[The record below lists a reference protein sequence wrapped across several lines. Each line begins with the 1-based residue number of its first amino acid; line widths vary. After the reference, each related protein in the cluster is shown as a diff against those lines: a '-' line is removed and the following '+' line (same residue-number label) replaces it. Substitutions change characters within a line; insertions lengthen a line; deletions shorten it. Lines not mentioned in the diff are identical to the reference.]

1 MNSQIDWEEVPEK
14 EFEMY
19 KKRIEIVE
27 LCLNESID
35 SLTKKEAIKD
45 FCRLY
50 SVSDRTIRNW
60 IHRYKKKGPRRLLFY
75 RKREKSPRIHDESL
89 RKRITSLVEEVPT
102 RTVSKLRKLLR
113 EDESYRHQI
122 ETISDRTLYRFLG
135 ENGMGQKERYRMLS
149 DTGRKAYHAFE
160 APFSMA
166 LVQGDARDG
175 IWIPGSDGKP
185 VKTYLFLWLCDH
197 SRKILFGKYY
207 LNEKLPCMED
217 SFRYLILRYGI
228 PEKIYL
234 DNGSVYI
241 SKHFASI
248 LAEMEIKQLHHKPY
262 QAFAKGKI
270 EACNKTIKYEFQ
282 SEAQL
287 AGIKTID
294 ELNTAFWAWSEVEY
308 NKRVHSSTGEAPDER
323 FINGL
328 PGNHRRVEDIEKFN
342 AMFLWK
348 ENRTISKYGKIKL
361 YKNQYPV
368 EKLSHGTVVQ
378 VRLDP
383 FNLDEVYIY
392 DQGNNFIEKTSPS
405 KKVNDRAPSV
415 PEESKKGPAKVSQ
428 DSINYFAKLREKYRE
443 NVKKQNEMNLSGL
456 KERDEKEDSN
466 E

>member
-1 MNSQIDWEEVPEK
+1 MNVEIDWEEIPED

-19 KKRIEIVE
+19 KKRLEIVE
-27 LCLNESID
+27 LCLDDNID
-35 SLTKKEAIKD
+35 SVTKKTTKED
-45 FCRLY
+45 FSRLY
-50 SVSDRTIRNW
+50 SISDRTIRNW
-60 IHRYKKKGPRRLLFY
+60 IHMYKKKGPRRLLFY
-75 RKREKSPRIHDESL
+75 RKREKSPRIHDVQL
-89 RKRITSLVEEVPT
+89 RKKIISLIEEVPT
-102 RTVSKLRKLLR
+102 RTVSKLKMLLR
-113 EDESYRHQI
+113 MDENYRDGI
-122 ETISDRTLYRFLG
+122 ETISDRTIYRFLG
-135 ENGMGQKERYRMLS
+135 ENGMSQKERYRMLT

-228 PEKIYL
+228 PLKIYL
-234 DNGSVYI
+234 DNGKVYI
-241 SKHFASI
+241 SKHFASV
-248 LAEMEIKQLHHKPY
+248 LAELKIKQLHHKPY

-287 AGIKTID
+287 AGIQTID

-308 NKRVHSSTGEAPDER
+308 NKRTHSSTGASPDER

-328 PGNHRRVEDIEKFN
+328 PKNHRRVEDIEKFN

-348 ENRTISKYGKIKL
+348 ENRTITKYGKIKL
-361 YKNQYPV
+361 HRNQYPV
-368 EKLSHGTVVQ
+368 EKVAHGIVVQ
-378 VRLDP
+378 VRFDP
-383 FNLDEVYIY
+383 FNLSEVYIY
-392 DQGNNFIEKTSPS
+392 DQDNNFIDKTTPS
-405 KKVNDRAPSV
+405 KMVNNRAPSI
-415 PEESKKGPAKVSQ
+415 PEETKKSPSTVSQ
-428 DSINYFAKLREKYRE
+428 DSINYFSKLREKYRA
-443 NVKKQNEMNLSGL
+443 NTIKQNEMNLAGL
-456 KERDEKEDSN
+456 KSKEQEDSN

>member
-1 MNSQIDWEEVPEK
+1 MNVEIDWEEIPEE

-19 KKRIEIVE
+19 KKRLEIVE
-27 LCLNESID
+27 LCLDDNID
-35 SLTKKEAIKD
+35 SVTKKTTKED
-45 FCRLY
+45 FSRLY
-50 SVSDRTIRNW
+50 SISDRTIRNW
-60 IHRYKKKGPRRLLFY
+60 IHMYKKKGPRRLLFY
-75 RKREKSPRIHDESL
+75 RKREKSPRIHDVQL
-89 RKRITSLVEEVPT
+89 RKKIISLIEEVPT
-102 RTVSKLRKLLR
+102 RTVSKLKMLLR
-113 EDESYRHQI
+113 MDENYRDGI
-122 ETISDRTLYRFLG
+122 ETISDRTIYRFLG
-135 ENGMGQKERYRMLS
+135 ENGMSQKERYRMLT

-228 PEKIYL
+228 PLRIYL
-234 DNGSVYI
+234 DNGKVYI

-248 LAEMEIKQLHHKPY
+248 LAELKIKQLHHKPY

-287 AGIKTID
+287 AGIQTLD
-294 ELNTAFWAWSEVEY
+294 ELNTAFWAWAEVEY
-308 NKRVHSSTGEAPDER
+308 NKKIHSSTGETPDER

-328 PGNHRRVEDIEKFN
+328 PVNHRRVGDIEKFN

-348 ENRTISKYGKIKL
+348 ENRTITKYGKIKL
-361 YKNQYPV
+361 HRNQYPV
-368 EKLSHGTVVQ
+368 EKVAHGIVVQ
-378 VRLDP
+378 VRFDP
-383 FNLDEVYIY
+383 FNLAEVYIY
-392 DQGNNFIEKTSPS
+392 DQDNNFIEKTTPS
-405 KKVNDRAPSV
+405 KMVNNRAPSI
-415 PEESKKGPAKVSQ
+415 PEETKKSPAAVSQ
-428 DSINYFAKLREKYRE
+428 DSINYFSKLREKYRA
-443 NVKKQNEMNLSGL
+443 NTIKQNEMNLAGL
-456 KERDEKEDSN
+456 KSKEQEDSN

>member
-1 MNSQIDWEEVPEK
+1 MNVQIDWEDIPEQ

-19 KKRIEIVE
+19 KKRLEIVE
-27 LCLNESID
+27 LCLDDNVD
-35 SLTKKEAIKD
+35 SVTKKEAIKD

-60 IHRYKKKGPRRLLFY
+60 IQKYKKEGPRRLLFY
-75 RKREKSPRIHDESL
+75 RKREKSPRIHDVRL
-89 RKRITSLVEEVPT
+89 REKITSLVEEVPT
-102 RTVSKLRKLLR
+102 RTVSKLKMLLR
-113 EDESYRHQI
+113 KNESYRLQI
-122 ETISDRTLYRFLG
+122 ETVSDRTLYRFLK
-135 ENGMGQKERYRMLS
+135 ENGMSQKERYRMLS

-175 IWIPGSDGKP
+175 IWIPGSDGVP

-217 SFRYLILRYGI
+217 SFRYMVLRYGI
-228 PEKIYL
+228 PDKIYL

-241 SKHFASI
+241 SKHFMGI
-248 LAEMEIKQLHHKPY
+248 LAELGIKQLHHKPY

-287 AGIKTID
+287 AGIQTID
-294 ELNTAFWAWSEVEY
+294 ELSTAFWAWAEVEY
-308 NKRVHSSTGEAPDER
+308 NKRTHSSTGESPDER

-328 PGNHRRVEDIEKFN
+328 PKNHRRIEDIDKFN

-348 ENRTISKYGKIKL
+348 EIRTITKYGKIKL
-361 YKNQYPV
+361 YRNQYPV
-368 EKLSHGTVVQ
+368 EKLAHSIVVQ
-378 VRLDP
+378 VRFDP
-383 FNLDEVYIY
+383 FNLEEVYIY
-392 DQGNNFIEKTSPS
+392 DQDNNFIEKTTSS
-405 KKVNDRAPSV
+405 KMVNNRAPSI
-415 PEESKKGPAKVSQ
+415 PEESKKSSVQVSQ
-428 DSINYFAKLREKYRE
+428 DSINYFSKLREKYKA
-443 NVKKQNEMNLSGL
+443 NVKQQNAMNLSSL
-456 KERDEKEDSN
+456 KNKKQEDSN